1 MKKQLIILGCGSSI
15 GTPRIDGFWGN
26 CKKNK
31 KNNRT
36 RCSAI
41 IVKGNNNILIDTSPD
56 LKKQLISNKIK
67 NISSIVFSHEH
78 ADQTS
83 GLFEIRPF
91 YWKNKKK
98 INIYGNRKT
107 ITHLRNSHKYLF
119 KTNDIYY
126 PAIIKANLVRSTFSL
141 GNKKNR
147 ISFQTFLAMH
157 GKTKTVVY
165 IFEKTA
171 YISDTNDLSIV
182 NVKKLKNLNYLIL
195 DCFRI
200 KKHVTHFN
208 LEDAIFVHNKLK
220 PKKTILTNLHHDLDY
235 DFLLKKLPKNILP
248 AYDGLRINL

>member
-1 MKKQLIILGCGSSI
+1 MKKKLIILGCGSSI
-15 GTPRIDGFWGN
+15 GTPRIDGFWGK
-26 CKKNK
+26 CKKSE

-36 RCSAI
+36 RCSAV

-98 INIYGNRKT
+98 INIYGNKKT
-107 ITHLRNSHKYLF
+107 IRHLRNSHKYLF
-119 KTNDIYY
+119 KSNDIYY
-126 PAIIKANLVRSTFSL
+126 PAIIKANLVKSSFSL
-141 GNKKNR
+141 GSKKNR
-147 ISFQTFLAMH
+147 ISFQTFLAKH
-157 GKTKTVVY
+157 GKTQTVVY

-182 NVKKLKNLNYLIL
+182 NVKNLKNLNYLIL